1 MREIKFIWVCRNIK
15 FNEIERVE
23 LTDTMLL
30 SRSFP
35 SWIITDNCELLAK
48 IIPSEVKDK
57 SGREIYEGD
66 VIKGAFAKTATWQ
79 IVFTDAMFTM
89 QMIQNPDYRQ
99 PLKYTELDWEV
110 IGNIYENPELLDKQ

>member
-35 SWIITDNCELLAK
+35 SWIITLNCELLAK

-57 SGREIYEGD
+57 NGREIYEGD
-66 VIKGAFAKTATWQ
+66 KIRIGEVNIFEVTYSEGTWWLEP
-79 IVFTDAMFTM
+79 IDGTEADFLA
-89 QMIQNPDYRQ
+89 NYQ
-99 PLKYTELDWEV
+99 PEELEV
-110 IGNIYENPELLDKQ
+110 IGSKYS